1 MSELVTFNVGK
12 NGVTEGLVAEL
23 RSVIKKR
30 DCVRVKFLKAARSAK
45 DRRILA
51 DELVEK
57 TGARLS
63 FARGNVI
70 VLERKR

>member
-1 MSELVTFNVGK
+1 MDDLVTFNVGK
-12 NGVTEGLVAEL
+12 NGVSEALVSEL
-23 RSVIKKR
+23 RGIIVKKGK
-30 DCVRVKFLKAARSAK
+30 VRVKFLKAARAGS
-45 DRRILA
+45 DRNALA
-51 DELVEK
+51 DDLVEK